1 MTTAAFFLILCIGLL
16 AGVLLTYRVMAR
28 AGLPHRGRAARELDA
43 MQDSL
48 RDEHTARLTLLD
60 AHAALTGPRGVERLP
75 DNAGRE

>member
-48 RDEHTARLTLLD
+48 RDEHT
-60 AHAALTGPRGVERLP
+60 HG
-75 DNAGRE
+75 